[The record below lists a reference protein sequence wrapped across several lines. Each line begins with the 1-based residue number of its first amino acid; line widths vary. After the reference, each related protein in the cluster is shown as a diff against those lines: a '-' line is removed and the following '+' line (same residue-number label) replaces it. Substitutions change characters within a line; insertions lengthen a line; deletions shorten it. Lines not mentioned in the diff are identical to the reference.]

1 MMLNQMPAGR
11 SEPQWTQYDPGSSDF
26 EDCEYRVDEME
37 ILGVKN
43 RYIMI
48 RGTVL
53 QQGQVPLDMPAGVK
67 PYFPMLNQGFVIT
80 CFESNGNLGFGT
92 SFVTVNNTSSNVIF
106 FTNGK
111 ENSLFRLFAR
121 VR

>member
-1 MMLNQMPAGR
+1 MMLNPMAAGR
-11 SEPQWTQYDPGSSDF
+11 PEPQWTQYEPGPGIL

-37 ILGVKN
+37 ILGIKN

-53 QQGQVPLDMPAGVK
+53 MKGTVPVEMPAGVK
-67 PYFPMLNQGFVIT
+67 PYFPMVNNGFVIT
-80 CFESNGNLGFGT
+80 CFESNGNLGFATT
-92 SFVTVNNTSSNVIF
+92 SVTVNNMSSNVIF
-106 FTNGK
+106 FTNEK